1 MNQESLAKDRRVV
14 VLGVGNLLWAD
25 EGFGVRCVEALG
37 DGWDFGE
44 EVDLLDGGTLGLALV
59 PLLLNASH
67 VLLFDA
73 VDHRGPPGSLMVIRD
88 DEVPRFM
95 TGSKMSLHQA
105 GMNDI
110 LASLELL
117 NHRPER
123 FTVIGIKPVEL
134 ADYGGSLTEPVQ
146 LQVPVALQLGLEEL
160 AAWGF
165 PGSRRTTGEP
175 REVMISVLARQR
187 YESERPSPE
196 MARRDGD
203 ERFLARREGHAAEQ
217 DADEGKSA

>member
-73 VDHRGPPGSLMVIRD
+73 VDHRGPPGSLMVVRD

-146 LQVPVALQLGLEEL
+146 QQVPVALQLGLAEL